1 MDEIR
6 EKLSELEDII
16 SDYDELIGKAC
27 GHGIYSSDEYIKMD
41 DIRNRAYKII
51 QQLMGKA
58 YFQI

>member
-6 EKLSELEDII
+6 KKLSELEDII

-41 DIRNRAYKII
+41 DMRNRAYEII
-51 QQLMGKA
+51 QQLMV
-58 YFQI
+58 